1 MFGFR
6 ILSIFDHGL
15 RNRLKGIVDPETK
28 KKIIFKL
35 LFFLKKSDRYIFF
48 SQYQSIFKNKSMEI
62 KKYFHIKNFWTLSLI
77 FNIKIHIFFLKN
89 RALIY

>member
-1 MFGFR
+1 MWTTPTATTQ
-6 ILSIFDHGL
+6 S
-15 RNRLKGIVDPETK
+15 RLKGVMDPGAK
-28 KKIIFKL
+28 KK
-35 LFFLKKSDRYIFF
+35 LFPNYYYYFLNLTDICFF